1 MKTNI
6 RSNVFETNSSSVH
19 TITISNNSPQR
30 IDNYIFFDRGQYGWE
45 WEIYNSSQ
53 DKANYLY
60 ECMIDLFYHNNSL
73 KEKCDRIRE
82 ELALYKVG
90 CDFAEVNED
99 NVYYDGYVDHGN
111 ENKELVDYLL
121 DNPDK
126 LIDYL
131 FNDTSYIATGND
143 NVDSMYCT
151 WENSKP
157 TNNEIQFIKWN

>member
-1 MKTNI
+1 MKTQI
-6 RSNVFETNSSSVH
+6 RNNVFETNSSSVH
-19 TITISNNSPQR
+19 TITISNTSPQG

-45 WEIYNSSQ
+45 WEIYNSCQ

-73 KEKCDRIRE
+73 KEKCNRIRE
-82 ELALYKVG
+82 ELALYNVG
-90 CDFAEVNED
+90 CDFVEVNGD
-99 NVYYDGYVDHGN
+99 NIFDGYVDHGGQ
-111 ENKELVDYLL
+111 NKELVNYLL

-157 TNNEIQFIKWN
+157 VNDEIQFIKWN

>member
-19 TITISNNSPQR
+19 TITISNNFPQS
-30 IDNYIFFDRGQYGWE
+30 IDNYIFFDRGEYGWE

-90 CDFAEVNED
+90 CDFAEVNE
-99 NVYYDGYVDHGN
+99 NNLFEGYVDHGSQN
-111 ENKELVDYLL
+111 EELVNYLL

>member
-1 MKTNI
+1 MKTQI

-30 IDNYIFFDRGQYGWE
+30 IDNYIFFDRGEYGWE
-45 WEIYNSSQ
+45 WEIYNSCQ

-60 ECMIDLFYHNNSL
+60 ECMIDLFYNNNSL
-73 KEKCDRIRE
+73 KEKCDRIRK
-82 ELALYKVG
+82 ELALYKVD

-126 LIDYL
+126 LINYL
-131 FNDTSYIATGND
+131 FNDASYIATGND
-143 NVDSMYCT
+143 NVDPMYCI

-157 TNNEIQFIKWN
+157 VNNEIQFIKGN

>member
-1 MKTNI
+1 MKTQI
-6 RSNVFETNSSSVH
+6 RNNVFETNSSSVH
-19 TITISNNSPQR
+19 TIIISNNFPQS
-30 IDNYIFFDRGQYGWE
+30 IDNYIFFDRGEYGWE

-73 KEKCDRIRE
+73 KEKCNRIRE
-82 ELALYKVG
+82 ELALYNVG
-90 CDFAEVNED
+90 CDFAEVNEI
-99 NVYYDGYVDHGN
+99 NQYDGYVDHGSQ
-111 ENKELVDYLL
+111 NKELVNYLL

-157 TNNEIQFIKWN
+157 TNDEIQFIKWN

>member
-1 MKTNI
+1 MKTQI
-6 RSNVFETNSSSVH
+6 RNNVFETNSSSVH
-19 TITISNNSPQR
+19 TITISNTSPQG
-30 IDNYIFFDRGQYGWE
+30 IDNYIFFDRGEYGWE

-73 KEKCDRIRE
+73 KEKCNRIRE
-82 ELALYKVG
+82 ELALYNVG
-90 CDFAEVNED
+90 CDFVEVNGD
-99 NVYYDGYVDHGN
+99 NIFDGYVDHGSQN
-111 ENKELVDYLL
+111 EELVNYLL

-157 TNNEIQFIKWN
+157 VNDEIQFIKWN

>member
-1 MKTNI
+1 MKTQI
-6 RSNVFETNSSSVH
+6 RNNVFETNSSSVH
-19 TITISNNSPQR
+19 TISISNSSPQS
-30 IDNYIFFDRGQYGWE
+30 IDNYIFFDRGEYGWE
-45 WEIYNSSQ
+45 WETYNSSQ

-60 ECMIDLFYHNNSL
+60 ECMIDLFYHNNLL
-73 KEKCDRIRE
+73 KEKCNRIRE

-90 CDFAEVNED
+90 CDFAEVNE
-99 NVYYDGYVDHGN
+99 NNLFEGYVDHGGQN
-111 ENKELVDYLL
+111 EELVNYLL

-151 WENSKP
+151 WENSKL

>member
-6 RSNVFETNSSSVH
+6 RSNVFGTNSSSVH
-19 TITISNNSPQR
+19 TITISNNFPQS
-30 IDNYIFFDRGQYGWE
+30 IDNYIFFDRGEYGWE

-73 KEKCDRIRE
+73 KEKCNRIRE
-82 ELALYKVG
+82 ELALYNVG
-90 CDFAEVNED
+90 CDFAEVNE
-99 NVYYDGYVDHGN
+99 NNIFDGYVDHGSQN
-111 ENKELVDYLL
+111 EELVNYLL

>member
-1 MKTNI
+1 MKTQI
-6 RSNVFETNSSSVH
+6 RNNVFETNSSSVH
-19 TITISNNSPQR
+19 TISISNSSPQS
-30 IDNYIFFDRGQYGWE
+30 IDNYIFFDRGEYGWE
-45 WEIYNSSQ
+45 WEIYNSCQ

-73 KEKCDRIRE
+73 EEKCDRIRE
-82 ELALYKVG
+82 ELALYEVD
-90 CDFAEVNED
+90 CDFAKVNGD
-99 NVYYDGYVDHGN
+99 NVFDGYVDHGSQN
-111 ENKELVDYLL
+111 EELVNYLL

-157 TNNEIQFIKWN
+157 TNDEIQFIKWN

>member
-19 TITISNNSPQR
+19 TITISNTSPQG
-30 IDNYIFFDRGQYGWE
+30 IDNYIFFDRGEYGWE

-73 KEKCDRIRE
+73 EEKCNRIRE
-82 ELALYKVG
+82 ELASYKVD
-90 CDFAEVNED
+90 CDFAEVNGD
-99 NVYYDGYVDHGN
+99 NIFDGYVDHGSQN
-111 ENKELVDYLL
+111 EELVNYLL

>member
-1 MKTNI
+1 MRINI

-19 TITISNNSPQR
+19 TITISNNFPQS

-45 WEIYNSSQ
+45 WEIYNSCQ

-60 ECMIDLFYHNNSL
+60 ECMIDLFYHDNSL
-73 KEKCDRIRE
+73 EEKCNRIRE
-82 ELALYKVG
+82 ELASYKVD
-90 CDFAEVNED
+90 CDFAEVNE
-99 NVYYDGYVDHGN
+99 NNIFDGYVDHGSQN
-111 ENKELVDYLL
+111 EELVNYLL

-157 TNNEIQFIKWN
+157 TNDEIQFIKWN

>member
-1 MKTNI
+1 MKTQI

-19 TITISNNSPQR
+19 TITISNNFPQS
-30 IDNYIFFDRGQYGWE
+30 IDNYIFFDRGEYGWE
-45 WEIYNSSQ
+45 WEIYNSCQ

-73 KEKCDRIRE
+73 EEKCDRIRE
-82 ELALYKVG
+82 ELALYNVD
-90 CDFAEVNED
+90 CNFVEVNE
-99 NVYYDGYVDHGN
+99 NNLFEGYVDHGGQN
-111 ENKELVDYLL
+111 EELVNYLL

-126 LIDYL
+126 LINYL

-157 TNNEIQFIKWN
+157 INNEIQFIKWN